1 MRDLGDPVLSSD
13 SFFCGVRKMVSTKHC
28 RYQIGPPLQGVS
40 GSKKIKLIHDEAYLI
55 ISFSSERTGVFSYLR
70 GGGSGAS

>member
-28 RYQIGPPLQGVS
+28 SYKIGPPLQGVS
-40 GSKKIKLIHDEAYLI
+40 GSKKIKLILDEANLI
-55 ISFSSERTGVFSYLR
+55 ISFFRERTGVFSYW
-70 GGGSGAS
+70 GWVGSGAS